1 MSADVLL
8 GLPVVVLSHRGPV
21 SFTADEGGEREVHR
35 GAGGLVSALTGLAAY
50 LPEAVWVCV
59 APPGPDAA
67 VAREA
72 AGQLVR
78 LDLGPPTRVLGSAEP
93 AGPGTLS
100 LRLVEVPA
108 QVHEPFYGV
117 IANPLLWFVQH
128 RLYGLALEPALGRAE
143 HAAWEQ
149 GYVAANQLVA
159 DAVAEQV
166 DRAGGQAT
174 VLLHDYHFY
183 LVGTCF
189 ASATPGCCTGTD
201 PGAQDVAVLAT
212 LLRDRTGPGSCPF
225 RRWLAVLAVLC
236 WVGAR
241 DDRFLERA
249 RHGHHPAVL
258 RRHHDPDRSQF
269 PAPGAEGLPG

>member
-1 MSADVLL
+1 VSADVLL

-93 AGPGTLS
+93 AGPGTVS

-149 GYVAANQLVA
+149 GYLAANQLVA

-183 LVGTCF
+183 LVG
-189 ASATPGCCTGTD
+189 D
-201 PGAQDVAVLAT
+201 PLRQRYPR
-212 LLRDRTGPGSCPF
+212 LLRRCRSGC
-225 RRWLAVLAVLC
+225 RRRCSPQCC
-236 WVGAR
+236 WATAQA
-241 DDRFLERA
+241 RFLPVSEVAGRA
-249 RHGHHPAVL
+249 RRSVL
-258 RRHHDPDRSQF
+258 GR
-269 PAPGAEGLPG
+269 GAGWQVP

>member
-1 MSADVLL
+1 VSADVLL

-183 LVGTCF
+183 LVG
-189 ASATPGCCTGTD
+189 D
-201 PGAQDVAVLAT
+201 
-212 LLRDRTGPGSCPF
+212 LLRQRYPRLLHRHRSGCGRRCSPL

-269 PAPGAEGLPG
+269 PAPGAEGLPR